1 MRKETHVCPQLGK
14 STTSPQRQPEGQV
27 AIRTLV
33 LSLQWYKEVTSRL
46 MLHLLDADNKDSAD
60 ALKKKRKKTASKK
73 GKACR
78 IFNIKER
85 EYDLQVRAIICSGT

>member
-1 MRKETHVCPQLGK
+1 
-14 STTSPQRQPEGQV
+14 
-27 AIRTLV
+27 
-33 LSLQWYKEVTSRL
+33 